1 MSRYQG
7 WFAFVLA
14 LAIAA
19 GMFLVRTPLQLGL
32 DLRGGSQL
40 TVELRPAAIGRRL
53 ACLPSLHGTN
63 KQRVG
68 SDRCGQ
74 ESTDSGHRD
83 EYATTAHNVYHSAS
97 SVRITVRAA
106 SALTSG
112 TVTAQNAQSLSR
124 RTWDAAHL

>member
-1 MSRYQG
+1 MIHEHIVNSSNVTATVRAIVI
-7 WFAFVLA
+7 FAVA
-14 LAIAA
+14 
-19 GMFLVRTPLQLGL
+19 
-32 DLRGGSQL
+32 
-40 TVELRPAAIGRRL
+40 LRPAAIGRRL
-53 ACLPSLHGTN
+53 ACLPSLHSAK
-63 KQRVG
+63 KQRRV
-68 SDRCGQ
+68 RCGQ
-74 ESTDSGHRD
+74 ESTDNGHRD

>member
-1 MSRYQG
+1 MIHEHIVNSSNVTATVRAIVI
-7 WFAFVLA
+7 FA
-14 LAIAA
+14 
-19 GMFLVRTPLQLGL
+19 
-32 DLRGGSQL
+32 
-40 TVELRPAAIGRRL
+40 VELRPAAIGRRL

-124 RTWDAAHL
+124 WTWDAAHL